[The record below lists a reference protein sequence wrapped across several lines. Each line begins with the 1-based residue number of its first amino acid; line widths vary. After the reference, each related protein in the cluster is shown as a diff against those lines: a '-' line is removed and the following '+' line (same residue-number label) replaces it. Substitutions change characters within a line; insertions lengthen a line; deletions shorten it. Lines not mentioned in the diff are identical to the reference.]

1 MITPINDRRAFR
13 RMAIESPL
21 QIIFNGQTK
30 QGICLDLS
38 ATGMSIEVS
47 DSGYQVNDVVE
58 VQLGHGTATAPP
70 LSGEAKIIRVTAE
83 GEKYILAV
91 ELTVLK

>member
-21 QIIFNGQTK
+21 QIVFKGQTR

-38 ATGMSIEVS
+38 ATGMSIEVT
-47 DSGYQVNDVVE
+47 DSEFQVDDVIE
-58 VQLGHGTATAPP
+58 VHLGNGTATAPP
-70 LSGEAKIIRVTAE
+70 LSGEAKIIRVSAQ
-83 GEKYILAV
+83 GNKYILAV